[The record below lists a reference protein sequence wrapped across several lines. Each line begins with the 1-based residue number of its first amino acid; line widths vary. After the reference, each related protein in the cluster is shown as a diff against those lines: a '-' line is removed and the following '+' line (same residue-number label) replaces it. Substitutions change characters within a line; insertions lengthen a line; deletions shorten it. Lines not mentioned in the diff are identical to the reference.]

1 MSRNRRCNHVRP
13 GRGRLWRRC
22 SERFEPTTFDYIFTR
37 GFREVRARMLEVAPG
52 VSDHWPV
59 EVELILD

>member
-1 MSRNRRCNHVRP
+1 VRP

-22 SERFEPTTFDYIFTR
+22 SERFEPTTFNYILTL
-37 GFREVRARMLEVAPG
+37 GFLSVRSRMPDVAPG
-52 VSDHWPV
+52 GRERWPV

>member
-22 SERFEPTTFDYIFTR
+22 SERFEPTTFNYILTL
-37 GFREVRARMLEVAPG
+37 GFLSVRSRMPDVAPG
-52 VSDHWPV
+52 GRERWPV